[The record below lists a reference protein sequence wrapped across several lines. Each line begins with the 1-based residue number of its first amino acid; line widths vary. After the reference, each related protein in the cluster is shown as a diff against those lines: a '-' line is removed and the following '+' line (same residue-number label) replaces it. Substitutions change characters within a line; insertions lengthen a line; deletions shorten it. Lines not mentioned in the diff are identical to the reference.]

1 MNTDEKLP
9 ENTLRNRSIRGGA
22 VAMVGQAIRFILTI
36 VSQIF
41 LARLLDPAQFGVVA
55 LVAPVIGLVG
65 LFADFGLVQ
74 AVVQQP
80 RITQPH
86 LSAIFFINISIS
98 LLLAV
103 LVWGLS
109 PLLAWFY
116 HDARLVDISLILGSL
131 ILVTGTS
138 QLQGA
143 LANRHLKFA
152 QLAVIDV
159 VSMAVAVA
167 VGITLAWNGFGY
179 WSLIFS
185 QLGSSVSS
193 SVLLWFLVA
202 WRPSKPSKIAEV
214 LPMLRFGGY
223 LTATKVVGYL
233 NMTVDNVL
241 IGTFIGEAGLGIYD
255 RAWKLAVMPLN
266 QIMTPMNMVA
276 VPSLARLDS
285 EAARYGRA
293 FVQMMQAL
301 LFVAT
306 PVFLFGTLASG
317 PLVLL
322 VLGSKWEEMVPVFSW
337 VCLGALI
344 SPLNTCTSWLFVSQG
359 RSKEQMKFM
368 VFVSAINI
376 VAYIIGLRWGLV
388 GVAGCSA
395 ISVYILQTPILVW
408 SATRQGP
415 VNARAFLKALFPFF
429 VMLCVAGAI
438 LEEFIRIHPLVNLLD
453 LIIAPAMVYTVC
465 FAVLCLLPSG
475 RVVLSNFWRMKS
487 AFGI

>member
-1 MNTDEKLP
+1 LSTDQKLP
-9 ENTLRNRSIRGGA
+9 EDTLRNRSIRGGA
-22 VAMVGQAIRFILTI
+22 IALVGQAIRFILTI
-36 VSQIF
+36 ASQVF

-65 LFADFGLVQ
+65 LFADFGLLQ

-80 RITQPH
+80 RITQH
-86 LSAIFFINISIS
+86 QLSAIFLINISIS
-98 LLLAV
+98 LLLSA
-103 LVWGLS
+103 LVCVLS

-116 HDARLVDISLILGSL
+116 QDARLIDISLVLGSL
-131 ILVTGTS
+131 ILVTGMS

-143 LANRHLKFA
+143 LANRHLQFS

-159 VSMAVAVA
+159 VSMAIAVI
-167 VGITLAWNGFGY
+167 VGIALAWNGFGY

-185 QLGSSVSS
+185 QVSSSVSS
-193 SVLLWFLVA
+193 SVLLWYLVA

-241 IGTFIGEAGLGIYD
+241 IGTFIGEVGLGIYD

-266 QIMTPMNMVA
+266 QIITPMNMVA
-276 VPSLARLDS
+276 VPSLARLND

-317 PLVLL
+317 PLVLV
-322 VLGSKWEEMVPVFSW
+322 VLGSKWEEMIPVFSW

-344 SPLNTCTSWLFVSQG
+344 SPVNACTSWLFVSQG
-359 RSKEQMKFM
+359 RSKQQMKFM
-368 VFVSAINI
+368 VLVSAINI
-376 VAYIIGLRWGLV
+376 IAYIIGLRWGLV

-395 ISVYILQTPILVW
+395 ISVYILQTPILIW

-415 VNARAFLKALFPFF
+415 VNARVFLKALFPFF
-429 VMLCVAGAI
+429 IMLCAAGAV
-438 LEEFIRIHPLVNLLD
+438 LEEFTRIHPLINLLD
-453 LIIAPAMVYTVC
+453 LIIAITMVYTVC
-465 FAVLCLLPSG
+465 LAVLCLLPSG
-475 RVVLSNFWRMKS
+475 RAVILNFWRMKS